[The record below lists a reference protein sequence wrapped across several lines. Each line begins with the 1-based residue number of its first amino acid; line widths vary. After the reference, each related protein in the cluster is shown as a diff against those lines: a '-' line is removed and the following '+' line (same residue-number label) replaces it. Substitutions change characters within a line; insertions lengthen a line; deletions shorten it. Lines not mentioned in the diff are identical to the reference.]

1 MATVAPR
8 ARASEQHEQ
17 PGEPR
22 ITGEAILYRLFD
34 VGYEIH
40 LDRVHD
46 LLGST
51 GPERRTPVRGDA
63 QAIQIANP
71 PVTLSL
77 GIEQVAI
84 GDRSQNLQ
92 VSARIFDFG
101 VISLRARL
109 EIPRAPWTDFVS
121 MGVAAG

>member
-1 MATVAPR
+1 MATAAPR
-8 ARASEQHEQ
+8 ARASEQQEQ

-51 GPERRTPVRGDA
+51 GPERRTPVRGEA
-63 QAIQIANP
+63 QAIQIPNP
-71 PVTLSL
+71 PVTLPL
-77 GIEQVAI
+77 GTERVAI
-84 GDRSQNLQ
+84 GDRTQELQ
-92 VSARIFDFG
+92 VSARIFDCG
-101 VISLRARL
+101 VILLRARH
-109 EIPRAPWTDFVS
+109 AMAD
-121 MGVAAG
+121 